1 MPLAASSARF
11 TASIVLMSGFG
22 APAGTAMAM
31 PERTRSTRLPAT
43 ILPSLIMSS
52 IDGVTRITMSKVSP
66 ARSFLRMSMVPFQV
80 VMSLCPLDRS
90 NSGANAR

>member
-11 TASIVLMSGFG
+11 TASAELMSGFG
-22 APAGTAMAM
+22 APFGTAMAM
-31 PERTRSTRLPAT
+31 PERTRSTRLAPT
-43 ILPSLIMSS
+43 ILPSLIIVS

-66 ARSFLRMSMVPFQV
+66 ARSFLRMSTVPFQV
-80 VMSLCPLDRS
+80 VLSLCPLTRS